1 MMEGVIVNEIIMNY
15 KDNNEQSKFIAL
27 FMKKMNIRV
36 NDMVKLLDVSANT
49 IYNYRTMDDNDI
61 PLKVKEKLFD
71 MLEVNDFIE
80 ARDILISMS
89 DERRSQIASSMGS
102 LLMTTMMVDT
112 KSLKIDDNN
121 KNDILN
127 NLEDS
132 LGSKVY
138 INALLHEIKKVVKS
152 EDDYDFISYI
162 KKYNG

>member
-1 MMEGVIVNEIIMNY
+1 VIEGVIVKEIIMNY
-15 KDNNEQSKFIAL
+15 KDNNEQTKFVAL

-49 IYNYRTMDDNDI
+49 IYNYRTMDDQDI
-61 PLKVKEKLFD
+61 PLKVKDKLFD
-71 MLEVNDFIE
+71 MLGVNDYQE
-80 ARDILISMS
+80 ARKALLTIS

-102 LLMTTMMVDT
+102 LLMTTMMVNT
-112 KSLKIDDNN
+112 ESYKNNDNN
-121 KNDILN
+121 KNDISN

-138 INALLHEIKKVVKS
+138 VNALFYEIKKVVKS
-152 EDDYDFISYI
+152 KDDYDFISYV